1 MARATRADRIDLRR
15 GRSVPVR
22 PESWHGRGPV
32 SLPKVGQKASYV
44 GVRNGVTDTRSGT
57 RDPPA
62 MTSDTGDD
70 TNSAGADGATSRYG
84 ELEVGDEEFVIYDR
98 ENHRA
103 WLQSSVAVAV
113 EDRR

>member
-1 MARATRADRIDLRR
+1 M
-15 GRSVPVR
+15 S
-22 PESWHGRGPV
+22 
-32 SLPKVGQKASYV
+32 
-44 GVRNGVTDTRSGT
+44 
-57 RDPPA
+57 
-62 MTSDTGDD
+62 SDIGDD
-70 TNSAGADGATSRYG
+70 TDRAGADGATSRYG